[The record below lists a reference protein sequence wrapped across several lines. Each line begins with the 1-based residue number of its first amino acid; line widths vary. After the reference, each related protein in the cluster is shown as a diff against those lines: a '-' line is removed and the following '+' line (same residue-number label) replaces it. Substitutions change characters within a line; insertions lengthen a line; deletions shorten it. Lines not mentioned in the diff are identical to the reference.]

1 MKEKQQWKRRSQP
14 SHMLTKYKEVNV
26 RQRYKENHTQKL
38 QVLTGCSEQMHGRR
52 EKQGGE
58 KKVNFQ
64 VNIFPR
70 K

>member
-1 MKEKQQWKRRSQP
+1 
-14 SHMLTKYKEVNV
+14 MLTKYKEVNV